1 MKKEDFIK
9 KFSKIEY
16 TFEDW
21 LKKQNLKEVITKE
34 YKWKEFVLDEEF
46 VLAKF
51 NEDKNKK
58 IKELLKNSKPLT
70 EEEVNELRNKG
81 KRYSFKERTP
91 KIGDYISMFWNDGSD
106 CECIFTGIDE
116 NTTPLPDGWYHV
128 D

>member
-34 YKWKEFVLDEEF
+34 YKWREFVLDEEF

-51 NEDKNKK
+51 NEDKH
-58 IKELLKNSKPLT
+58 S
-70 EEEVNELRNKG
+70 
-81 KRYSFKERTP
+81 
-91 KIGDYISMFWNDGSD
+91 
-106 CECIFTGIDE
+106 
-116 NTTPLPDGWYHV
+116 
-128 D
+128 